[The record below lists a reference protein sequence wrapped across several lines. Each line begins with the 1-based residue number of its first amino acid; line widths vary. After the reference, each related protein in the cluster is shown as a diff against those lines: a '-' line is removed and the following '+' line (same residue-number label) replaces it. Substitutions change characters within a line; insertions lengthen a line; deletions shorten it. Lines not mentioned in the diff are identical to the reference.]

1 MAHRGGCRNRK
12 ERTSVRA
19 VTSSICFSLMR
30 GVMQG
35 DRAGSLPNGHWC
47 RELATSV
54 YLGKPGSKC
63 QQNQVSPRPKGHR

>member
-1 MAHRGGCRNRK
+1 MAHTGGCGNGK

-35 DRAGSLPNGHWC
+35 DWAGTLPNGHWC
-47 RELATSV
+47 RELAISV

-63 QQNQVSPRPKGHR
+63 QQNQVPPRPKGHR